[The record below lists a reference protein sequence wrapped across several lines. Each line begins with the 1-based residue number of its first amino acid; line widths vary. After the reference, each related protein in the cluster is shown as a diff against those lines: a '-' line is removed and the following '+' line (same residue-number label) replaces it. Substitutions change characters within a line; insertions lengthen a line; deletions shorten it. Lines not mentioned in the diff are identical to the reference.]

1 MLFVPGCGF
10 VVMYITTLGQALK
23 KSFKEVKIKVCMI
36 QRKETG
42 IISNVQLIPQI
53 LRKVEKSRGQKL
65 EQKPV
70 AMATDKP
77 K

>member
-1 MLFVPGCGF
+1 
-10 VVMYITTLGQALK
+10 
-23 KSFKEVKIKVCMI
+23 MI

-42 IISNVQLIPQI
+42 IISNVQLRPQI
-53 LRKVEKSRGQKL
+53 LRKVEKSRGEKL
-65 EQKPV
+65 EQKTV